1 MFSLINQKK
10 KMNLRN
16 LVHII
21 LEKNWTLLIFESMHM
36 KIDEKIV
43 IIQISSYTFL
53 VQIQNF
59 IHLQDQ

>member
-1 MFSLINQKK
+1 MINQKK